1 MMATGYLFLISSFI
15 VVLDGSV
22 STDVFT
28 SMVGLESLA
37 LTEKGLAFALHKYLE
52 TEQSRL
58 RTLKQLLHRA
68 ETSVQQVNKTSA
80 GEFVGN
86 PINSYLML
94 KRFWMDWKNMEEL
107 VTKDF
112 SEDVM
117 SSIENARP
125 LFPSFDDFKGAMT
138 AIFRLQDTYHLEAD
152 SLSDGIVPGARK
164 SAALSINDMYEL
176 GRHAY
181 DIKDWFHT
189 RGWMEACLKKM
200 GANASKDGIT
210 RFDVLDHLAFAEYH
224 RGNVRRALW
233 ATQEMNKLSPHDE
246 RIQSNLIFYTES
258 LQKMKSTGERGDTGS
273 LSEIPKKVVKQSIS
287 KQDEWQERASQ
298 MDYEKL
304 CRGETRKLTL
314 REKQKL
320 VCWYQ
325 TTAPRTKLKPLKV
338 ERVWISP
345 EIFIYRDI
353 LSESQMQKIKELATP
368 KLNRAT
374 IQDPDTGELKV
385 ADYRISKSA
394 WIKYHTDPTI
404 WKIKLKTEDASGLT
418 LDTAEELQ
426 VANYGI
432 GGHYEPHFDFA
443 REEEDKFS
451 DLGTG
456 NRIATMLYYISSVE
470 AGGATVF
477 TYAEAAIKPSKGD
490 GVFWFNLKKSGDG
503 DYSTRHAA
511 CPVLAGTK
519 WVSNIWIHEYGQEF
533 KRRCGLKREA
543 LWRPF

>member
-1 MMATGYLFLISSFI
+1 VKVMATKLIVTISFLV
-15 VVLDGSV
+15 VVLKCSC

-28 SMVGLESLA
+28 STADMESLA
-37 LTEKGLAFALHKYLE
+37 LTERGLAYALRNYLE
-52 TEQSRL
+52 TEQNRL
-58 RTLKQLLHRA
+58 AALKQFLHRSQA
-68 ETSVQQVNKTSA
+68 SVEQVNKTSA

-94 KRFWMDWKNMEEL
+94 KRFWVDWKNMEDL

-125 LFPSFDDFKGAMT
+125 LFPSFDDYKGAMT
-138 AIFRLQDTYHLEAD
+138 AIFRLQDTYHLRAD
-152 SLSDGIVPGARK
+152 SLANGIVPGITK
-164 SAALSINDMYEL
+164 STGLSTSDMYEL

-181 DIKDWFHT
+181 ELKDWFHT
-189 RGWMEACLKKM
+189 KGWMEACLKKM
-200 GANASKDGIT
+200 GAADSEDSVS
-210 RFDVLDHLAFAEYH
+210 RFDVLDHLSFAEYK
-224 RGNVRRALW
+224 RGNMRRALW
-233 ATQEMNKLSPHDE
+233 ATQEMNSIDPDDE
-246 RIQSNLIFYTES
+246 RIKGNLAFYRAS
-258 LQKMKSTGERGDTGS
+258 LQRMRTTGERGDRGTLDES
-273 LSEIPKKVVKQSIS
+273 VPKVVKRSVS
-287 KQDEWQERASQ
+287 KQDEWKERKSH

-304 CRGETRKLTL
+304 CRGETRKLSL
-314 REKQKL
+314 AEKRKL
-320 VCWYQ
+320 VCWHD
-325 TTAPRTKLKPLKV
+325 TKAPRSKLKPLRV
-338 ERVWISP
+338 ERVWVSP
-345 EIFIYRDI
+345 EVVLFRGI
-353 LSESQMQKIKELATP
+353 LSDSEIDKIKELATP
-368 KLNRAT
+368 RLNRAT
-374 IQDPDTGELKV
+374 IQDPNTGELRV

-394 WIKYHTDPTI
+394 WLKYNTDPVLQR
-404 WKIKLKTEDASGLT
+404 IKKRTEDATGLT

-443 REEEDKFS
+443 REDEDKFS

-490 GVFWFNLKKSGDG
+490 GAFWFNLKRSGAG

-519 WVSNIWIHEYGQEF
+519 WVSNVWMHELGQEF
-533 KRRCGLKREA
+533 LRPCGLTPDA
-543 LWRPF
+543 